1 MLSFDDITVVIFDAR
16 AGTGPQMNI
25 LKAAK
30 SEDKACVLDAACESR
45 ACARRRSQV
54 EKSYRSGKFY
64 EVHVGAPTALH
75 GKLYYTG
82 SY

>member
-1 MLSFDDITVVIFDAR
+1 MLSFDDIIVVIFDAR

-30 SEDKACVLDAACESR
+30 SEDKACDTACESR
-45 ACARRRSQV
+45 ACARRGSQV

-82 SY
+82 S